1 MSFLVLYWT
10 DINLYKSVELEQE
23 THNPP
28 ENVAYVII
36 SDLFQDIVQ
45 IKNSCFCKV
54 KRTERGQGLR
64 NGIRL
69 RQLLWSY
76 TPITIIP

>member
-1 MSFLVLYWT
+1 MIFEIQKRVSRVHF
-10 DINLYKSVELEQE
+10 VELEQE

-54 KRTERGQGLR
+54 KRTERGQ
-64 NGIRL
+64 
-69 RQLLWSY
+69 S
-76 TPITIIP
+76 

>member
-1 MSFLVLYWT
+1 MIFEIQNGVSRVHF
-10 DINLYKSVELEQE
+10 VELEQE
-23 THNPP
+23 TQNPP

-54 KRTERGQGLR
+54 KQTERGQG
-64 NGIRL
+64 
-69 RQLLWSY
+69 
-76 TPITIIP
+76 

>member
-1 MSFLVLYWT
+1 MIFQIQNGVSRVHF
-10 DINLYKSVELEQE
+10 VELEQE

-36 SDLFQDIVQ
+36 FDLFQDIVQ